1 MRKKTGL
8 ASIILVIT
16 LLAMGIFN
24 AINVSADSNNAFTVD
39 KATFQMNVTPGANL
53 PETITLSSDPAAD
66 PLQVHVEADGLGQTR
81 QGAVVE
87 LDAQD
92 DTPFSARTYITNI
105 SPASFHIDPGTSETI
120 NFTFSVPSDAAQGEK
135 YAVIRLYSDPYGT
148 GQGAAAVVAVDIP
161 VILNVGGI
169 TSKPTGQ
176 ISSLAVTSAVT
187 GAPLEIQST
196 LLNTGTGRIPADTT
210 INRLVIQDSSG
221 NTIIQQTD
229 FPVNDPSI
237 LPGFERTITA
247 HPGPASGLPIG
258 NYSVISSFL
267 LGDGTVLGSKTLT
280 FAVTAPAAVTGPGG
294 ENLILTNM
302 NPNSLV
308 IANYDD
314 SQQGANFYVDATAKA
329 GVEVEVSGAAGY
341 GAIIIGSY
349 SATPVV
355 PVAFNT
361 PVSQGGT
368 GENAVKYVDVRAP
381 GFTQGNAHITVHYT
395 SGEINGFDPDTAF
408 LAYFSGNVWVK
419 CSNITV
425 DKSLNTVSGDVQ
437 VLQLAGTVFG
447 MGADHVATSTSSSS
461 ATTINSFT
469 SSNAAIGPGGT
480 SVPWSTFAIVIGA
493 LVVVGLVVFVITG
506 RRKKGTQK

>member
-8 ASIILVIT
+8 IAIILT
-16 LLAMGIFN
+16 LVLV
-24 AINVSADSNNAFTVD
+24 AIVVLSVTNVSADASNAFTVD
-39 KATFQMNVTPGANL
+39 KATFLMNVTPGANL

-66 PLQVHVEADGLGQTR
+66 PLDVNVEADGLGQTR
-81 QGAVVE
+81 QGAIVE

-105 SPASFHIDPGTSETI
+105 SPVSFHIDPGKSQTI
-120 NFTFSVPSDAAQGEK
+120 NFTFNVPSGVGQGEK
-135 YAVIRLYSDPYGT
+135 YAVIRIYSNPYGV

-161 VILNVGGI
+161 VILNVGGA
-169 TSKPTGQ
+169 TSSPTGQ

-221 NTIIQQTD
+221 NTVIQQTD

-247 HPGPASGLPIG
+247 HPGPASGLAVG

-294 ENLILTNM
+294 ENLVLTNM
-302 NPNSLV
+302 NPNSLL

-355 PVAFNT
+355 PVAFNA
-361 PVSQGGT
+361 PVSQGAT
-368 GENAVKYVDVRAP
+368 GKNAVKYIDVRAP

-395 SGEINGFDPDTAF
+395 SSEINDFDPDTAF

-419 CSNITV
+419 CDNITV
-425 DKSLNTVSGDVQ
+425 DKTLNTVSGDVQ

-447 MGADHVATSTSSSS
+447 MGADPVATSTSNSS
-461 ATTINSFT
+461 TTAINSFT
-469 SSNAAIGPGGT
+469 GSNAAIGPGGT

-493 LVVVGLVVFVITG
+493 LVVVGLVVFVIMG
-506 RRKKGTQK
+506 HRKKRTNK